1 MKKVLIGVTLL
12 FISVFAFAQEG
23 KRITGKVTDP
33 AGEPL
38 PGVSIVE
45 KGTTNGSITDVD
57 GNYGVTVSDDD
68 AVLVYSFIGFTNQE
82 LPVTGKTQMNIV
94 LVDEMTDLDEVV
106 VVGYGEVRK
115 SDLTGAV
122 ASVQEKEEVARQ
134 YSSVDMLLQ
143 GRASGL
149 QVVGNSGSPGGAVS
163 VRIRGTNSLRGN
175 NEPLYVVDGV
185 IISTAGT
192 DVSDPSTDANE
203 IQAPQNG
210 LTGLNPRDIEK
221 IEVLKDASATA
232 IYGSRGANGVVM
244 ITTKSGSKREKGKA
258 TINAYGTAE
267 WNVMSKKMDLLDG
280 VGYANY
286 QNERSVLEGFKPG
299 YHVDGGQVYALSY
312 DADENPI
319 IGETA
324 YQQVNWQDEIYEMS
338 MSHNEGVS
346 ITGGSDKGNYYFS
359 AGFSD
364 QKGIVE
370 TTRIKRADLRLN
382 LTRDLSA
389 KLKMD
394 TRFSMMYQDGTFA
407 QAGSKSGGNRSFTK
421 QILSYRPLIG
431 QDENEEDLDLEIS
444 NPYAWMTDFD
454 DKTKE
459 LRLNTAVSFTYE
471 IVKGLK
477 YKINGGLDYRKK
489 DRSKFYDVGVFVGQ
503 KENGLANYTY
513 LDRYSYVVDNLLMY
527 NKKLNNIHQINAVA
541 GVTYDGVST
550 TNKLYEVANFP
561 DKSLRADYPQA
572 GQTVYR
578 PFSLLSAE
586 EGIFSVLGRV
596 NYSFR
601 DKYVVTASYRAD
613 QSTKFREGNQ
623 WGYYPAMAMAW
634 RVMEEPFIK
643 NLNVFHN
650 LKFRVGWGLTGN
662 QAISPYQT
670 LGTYST
676 AYYVGAQNS
685 TLIGN
690 VPARIPNPDLTWE
703 TSEQYNAG
711 LDMGFFDGRLSAT
724 LDVYYK
730 TTEDLLQE
738 IELGP
743 SNGVSSMFVNR
754 GTIKNQGV
762 ELAID
767 GIVYDK
773 NDFTIDLGGH
783 ISFNSN
789 EVSDLGLDPTTV
801 WVDGKESQEVLYYG
815 GNVSTGTYFKQP
827 ANIFMEGQAIGMFWG
842 WKTNGIYQDADAATA
857 GPNFN
862 GNANQAGDVIFVDQN
877 GDGNIDDLDKTFI
890 GNPNPDFTYGF
901 SANFRYKRLSLRLLF
916 DGVYGN
922 DIVNGYN
929 MELAY
934 AEGLGK
940 NVMKEAYE
948 QAWRPDAPSNTYPR
962 VGYSYNEYLSDRIV
976 EDGSY
981 FRLNNLTI
989 GYDIPMDWTSSLS
1002 NIHIYASG
1010 KNLFTITDYSGYN
1023 PQITSFL
1030 NDGTIM
1036 GVDWIGTPDVQT
1048 YLIGMNI
1055 TF

>member
-1 MKKVLIGVTLL
+1 MKKCLIGITFLL
-12 FISVFAFAQEG
+12 ISLLTYAQEG
-23 KRITGKVTDP
+23 RTITGTVTDP

-45 KGTTNGSITDVD
+45 KGTTNGSITDIE
-57 GNYGVTVSDDD
+57 GQYSVTLSGEN
-68 AVLVYSFIGFTNQE
+68 ATLVYSFIGFKLHEVVVADQKKISVILQE
-82 LPVTGKTQMNIV
+82 EV
-94 LVDEMTDLDEVV
+94 TDLDEVV

-115 SDLTGAV
+115 RDLTGAI

-149 QVVGNSGSPGGAVS
+149 QVVGNAGSPGGAVS

-203 IQAPQNG
+203 IQTQQNG

-244 ITTKSGSKREKGKA
+244 ITTKSGKSREPGKA

-267 WNVMSKKMDLLDG
+267 WNLMSKKIDVLDATG
-280 VGYANY
+280 FANY
-286 QNERSVLEGFKPG
+286 QNERQEVEGNLPR
-299 YHVDGGQVYALSY
+299 YHVDNGQVYPLTY
-312 DADENPI
+312 DADDNPV
-319 IGETA
+319 IGEIP

-338 MSHNEGVS
+338 MSHSEGLS
-346 ITGGSDKGNYYFS
+346 INGGSDKGNYYFS
-359 AGFSD
+359 AGFTD

-370 TTRIKRADLRLN
+370 TTRIKRGDLRLN
-382 LTRDLSA
+382 LNRDLSER
-389 KLKMD
+389 LKMD
-394 TRFSMMYQDGTFA
+394 TRFSMMFQDGTFA

-421 QILSYRPLIG
+421 QVLGYRPLIG
-431 QDENEEDLDLEIS
+431 QDDNADDLDLEIS
-444 NPYAWMTDFD
+444 NPYAWLTDFE
-454 DKTKE
+454 DKTQE
-459 LRLNTAVSFTYE
+459 LRLNSSVAFTYE
-471 IVKGLK
+471 IMKGLK

-489 DRSKFYDVGVFVGQ
+489 DRSKFYDTGVFVGQ

-513 LDRYSYVVDNLLMY
+513 LDRYSYVVDNLLMF
-527 NKKLNNIHQINAVA
+527 NKRINKIHQINAVA

-550 TNKLYEVANFP
+550 KNKLYEVANFP
-561 DKSLRADYPQA
+561 DKSLAADYPQA
-572 GQTVYR
+572 GQTTYR
-578 PFSLLSAE
+578 PFSVLSSE
-586 EGIFSVLGRV
+586 EAIFSVLGRV
-596 NYSFR
+596 NYSLK
-601 DKYVVTASYRAD
+601 DKYVLTASYRAD
-613 QSTKFREGNQ
+613 QSTKFRKGNQ
-623 WGYYPAMAMAW
+623 WGYYPAVALAW

-650 LKFRVGWGLTGN
+650 LKLRAGWGLTGN

-676 AYYVGAQNS
+676 AYYVSATNS

-690 VPARIPNPDLTWE
+690 VPARIPNPYLTWE
-703 TSEQYNAG
+703 TSEQLNAG
-711 LDMGFFDGRLSAT
+711 MDVAFFDGRLSAT
-724 LDVYYK
+724 VDLYYK

-743 SNGVSSMFVNR
+743 SNGFSSMYINR
-754 GTIKNQGV
+754 GTIENRGL

-767 GIVYDK
+767 GVVYDK
-773 NDFTIDLGGH
+773 NDWNIDLGGH
-783 ISFNSN
+783 ISFNRNKVKS
-789 EVSDLGLDPTTV
+789 LGLDPTTV
-801 WVDGKESQEVLYYG
+801 WMNGKESQEVLYYG
-815 GNVSTGTYFKQP
+815 GRISTGTYFKQP
-827 ANIFMEGQAIGMFWG
+827 ANVFMEGQPIGMFWG
-842 WKTNGIYQDADAATA
+842 WQTDGIYQDGDAAA
-857 GPNFN
+857 EGPTFN

-877 GDGNIDDLDKTFI
+877 KDGNIDDLDKTFI

-901 SANFRYKRLSLRLLF
+901 SANFRYKNLSLRLLF

-929 MELAY
+929 MELDY
-934 AEGLGK
+934 AEGQGTNILK
-940 NVMKEAYE
+940 KAYE
-948 QAWRPDAPSNTYPR
+948 NAWRPDAPSNSYPR
-962 VGYSYNEYLSDRIV
+962 IGYAYNEFLSDRIV

-981 FRLNNLTI
+981 FRLNNVTL
-989 GYDIPMDWTSSLS
+989 GYDVPMNWTNALS
-1002 NIHIYASG
+1002 NLHIYGSG
-1010 KNLFTITDYSGYN
+1010 KNLFTITNYSGYN

-1036 GVDWIGTPDVQT
+1036 GVDWVGTPDVKT
-1048 YLIGMNI
+1048 FLVGMNI